1 MKDNEFYGTLPVWIA
16 GTLAG
21 IVVGCLLLVLIY
33 IFG

>member
-1 MKDNEFYGTLPVWIA
+1 MEDNEFYGTLPVWIA

-21 IVVGCLLLVLIY
+21 IVIVCVVISLIY